1 MDKDSAKQN
10 QKPDYSSLK
19 RMAVFAVLFV
29 VLLIG
34 GLYLKKKLESNGPAA
49 DSSQESFQGP
59 AELSTAVQQDCQQS
73 AKEILTEVD
82 CKIKEEK
89 FFNSIAS
96 CQSAGFSTESAEGN
110 FSDLSIHISE
120 CYFEKKND
128 RSAAV
133 AVLDKTQQAIP
144 EWEVFQGPIS
154 CPSKPILNAM
164 KESYAESKKWICV
177 KTADIGQIA
186 AKLQNKDYNALD
198 ELVKAGELVQQGF
211 IDSDASC
218 PDTLGTVKEILTKM
232 TKNSFTV
239 KEVNSTAQPEEK
251 TADRYLEFYN
261 GSKKLLNLHFK
272 IDAEGCLTFNSL
284 LAETT
289 EAVE

>member
-1 MDKDSAKQN
+1 MDKANEKQN

-29 VLLIG
+29 VILIG
-34 GLYLKKKLESNGPAA
+34 GLYLKKKFENNGA
-49 DSSQESFQGP
+49 DSDASQESFQGP
-59 AELSTAVQQDCQQS
+59 AELSTTVQQDCQLG
-73 AKEILTEVD
+73 AKEILGEVD

-96 CQSAGFSTESAEGN
+96 CQSAGYSTESAEGN

-120 CYFEKKND
+120 CYFEKNSD

-133 AVLDKTQQAIP
+133 AILDKTQQTIP
-144 EWEVFQGPIS
+144 EWEVFQGPIA

-164 KESYAESKKWICV
+164 KESFAESKKWTCV
-177 KTADIGQIA
+177 KTADISQLA
-186 AKLQNKDYNALD
+186 TRLQNKEFSFLD
-198 ELVKAGELVQQGF
+198 ELVKPGSVVQQGY

-218 PDTLGTVKEILTKM
+218 PEPLVIVKDILSKM

-239 KEVNSTAQPEEK
+239 KEVDSSAQPEEK
-251 TADRYLEFYN
+251 SADRYLEFYN

-272 IDAEGCLTFNSL
+272 IDGDGCLTFNSL
-284 LAETT
+284 LAEST